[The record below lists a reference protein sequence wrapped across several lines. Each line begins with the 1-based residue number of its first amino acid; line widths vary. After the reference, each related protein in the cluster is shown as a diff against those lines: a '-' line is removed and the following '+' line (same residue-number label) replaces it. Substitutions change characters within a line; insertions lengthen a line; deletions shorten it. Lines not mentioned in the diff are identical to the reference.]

1 MNTYL
6 PPVIDDT
13 MSIDELLLLHPVTAR
28 VFNAFGIDTCCG
40 GAATL
45 AEATAQ
51 AGVPCDD
58 VRHAVAHAIAHANAK
73 ALRQ

>member
-1 MNTYL
+1 MNNHIPL
-6 PPVIDDT
+6 VIDTT
-13 MSIDELLLLHPVTAR
+13 MSIDELLALHPVTAR

-45 AEATAQ
+45 AEATAH

-58 VRHAVAHAIAHANAK
+58 VRHAIDQAIAHARAREVN
-73 ALRQ
+73 Q